1 MATATTAASR
11 NAAKRA
17 RAPFSLPGNKE
28 LVSVQL
34 DTVFFI
40 ANTQLPCAKK
50 AAKTHKLYGVT
61 LIFKQQ
67 LTDCE

>member
-1 MATATTAASR
+1 MATAATAASR

-34 DTVFFI
+34 DTAVLLLIHSYF
-40 ANTQLPCAKK
+40 APKK